1 MKVKVEIIFIL
12 AGFLFFSCGN
22 ITTDKKSHITFSEHI
37 APLIYSNCTPCH
49 RPGSAAPFS
58 LISYQDV
65 SRKAKTI
72 KLVTGIRLMPPWP
85 ADKSYSNFVGEK
97 GLTDAQIAMITEWVD
112 NGCPIGDSTKIPPP
126 PSYPEG
132 SFLGKPD
139 IVVKMP
145 KPYFIKGDNKD
156 KFLLM
161 KFPYELPRDTFIR
174 VIEFVAGNKKLVHHV
189 NGFLIQYEEG
199 KKKNIYEGYF
209 YADTDQMDY
218 PQAYEK
224 MKLANDDGSYPIL
237 TSSVVNYLPGVFP
250 NLYPEGIGGLV
261 VKKKGAIFLKDIHY
275 GPSPTDEIDSSYFNI
290 FFAKEKPKRP
300 LLELQLGTL
309 GVSEIVPPLVIP
321 PNEVKT
327 FRTQVTIT
335 KDISIITI
343 NPHMHL
349 LGKTFW
355 AFAVKPDGDTIPLIR
370 IPQWDFRWQY
380 FYTFKNPVKIPRGS
394 VIQAIGVY
402 DNTVNNPRNPFNPPQ
417 IVSERKGS
425 MRTTD
430 EMFQFIINYVLYQEG
445 DENISMEEVSLNK

>member
-1 MKVKVEIIFIL
+1 MKREVKITFIL
-12 AGFLFFSCGN
+12 GVSLLSACEHR
-22 ITTDKKSHITFSEHI
+22 TTEKKTHITFSEHI
-37 APLIYSNCTPCH
+37 APLIHSNCTPCH
-49 RPGSAAPFS
+49 RPRSVAPFS

-65 SRKAKTI
+65 LRKAKTI

-85 ADKSYSNFVGEK
+85 ADKTYSRFVGEK
-97 GLTDAQIAMITEWVD
+97 GLTDAQIAMIAEWVD
-112 NGCPIGDSTKIPPP
+112 NGCPVGDSTKIPEP

-139 IVVKMP
+139 MVIKMP
-145 KPYFIKGDNKD
+145 MPYFIKGDNKD

-189 NGFLIQYEEG
+189 NGFLIQYEDG
-199 KKKNIYEGYF
+199 KKKNIYEGDF
-209 YADTDQMDY
+209 YVDTEQMEY
-218 PQAYEK
+218 PEAYKK

-237 TSSVVNYLPGVFP
+237 TSSAVNYLPGVLP
-250 NLYPEGIGGLV
+250 NLYPKGIGGLI
-261 VKKKGAIFLKDIHY
+261 VKKRGAVFLKDIHY
-275 GPSPTDEIDSSYFNI
+275 GPSPKEDVDTSYFNI

-327 FRTQVTIT
+327 FITQVTIT
-335 KDISIITI
+335 KDISVITI

-349 LGKTFW
+349 LGKSFW
-355 AFAVKPDGDTIPLIR
+355 AFAVKPDGDTIPLIK

-380 FYTFKNPVKIPRGS
+380 FYTFKKPVKIPKGA
-394 VIQAIGVY
+394 IIKAIGVY

-417 IVSERKGS
+417 TVSERKNS

-430 EMFQFIINYVLYQEG
+430 EMFQFIINYVPYQDG
-445 DENISMEEVSLNK
+445 DENILLEDVSLDK